1 MAEVFIRVENSSEG
15 NYEIT
20 VDAGR
25 KIGETYADAIERALD
40 EAAKKVRKVYGID
53 D

>member
-1 MAEVFIRVENSSEG
+1 MAAVFIRVDSCSEG

-20 VDAGR
+20 VDARR
-25 KIGETYADAIERALD
+25 KISETYADAIECALD
-40 EAAKKVRKVYGID
+40 EAVKKVRKVYGID